1 MKEKNPD
8 EFRKLESFGT
18 SLLSQIGMVGLEER
32 KAIQAAVLKIQKNWK
47 DYKEQLPKQEVAH
60 FYRYSVRESGVLYG
74 EDGIRIKQNL
84 TGKKPMYLVSLSS
97 PRTAFAK
104 AIMAYTDSD
113 YYHVS
118 VSLQAG
124 LGNLYSFMSPA
135 AAGGAWEPG
144 GGFCSDSIKRY
155 RAEGC
160 SILVSCVFLSE
171 KDYRVLLDT
180 LSELMEHQEETRY
193 DYQGLVR
200 YVMGK
205 RGADN
210 PFCMFCSQ
218 FVASLLVKTG
228 IGGIGKEPCFT
239 SPQDIAALGAESGVY
254 RLYEGEARLYSGER
268 IRRTVRELMR
278 CGISR

>member
-1 MKEKNPD
+1 
-8 EFRKLESFGT
+8 
-18 SLLSQIGMVGLEER
+18 
-32 KAIQAAVLKIQKNWK
+32 
-47 DYKEQLPKQEVAH
+47 
-60 FYRYSVRESGVLYG
+60 
-74 EDGIRIKQNL
+74 
-84 TGKKPMYLVSLSS
+84 MYLVALSS
-97 PRTAFAK
+97 PRTEFAK
-104 AIMAYTDSD
+104 AIMAYTDSA

-135 AAGGAWEPG
+135 AAGGTWEPG

-180 LSELMEHQEETRY
+180 LSELMEHQEETQY

-200 YVMGK
+200 YIIGK
-205 RGADN
+205 REEDK

-278 CGISR
+278 CGTTR

>member
-1 MKEKNPD
+1 MKNAD
-8 EFRKLESFGT
+8 EFGKLESFGMN
-18 SLLSQIGMVGLEER
+18 LLSQMGIAGLEEQ
-32 KAIQAAVLKIQKNWK
+32 KTLQAAVLGIQKNWK
-47 DYKEQLPKQEVAH
+47 EQKLPKQEAAH
-60 FYRYSVRESGVLYG
+60 FYRYSIRESGVLYG

-97 PRTAFAK
+97 PRTEFSK
-104 AIMAYTDSD
+104 AIMAYTDSA

-160 SILVSCVFLSE
+160 SILVSCVLLSE

-180 LSELMEHQEETRY
+180 LSELMEHQEETQY

-200 YVMGK
+200 YIIGK
-205 RGADN
+205 REEDN

-268 IRRTVRELMR
+268 IRRIVRELMR
-278 CGISR
+278 CGTTR